1 VDIERRIDSDMAV
14 RRLVDSWLSR
24 SVAGLPSSSD
34 DDPGPRWVTGRD
46 DGHGPRRRSGP
57 DDDPGPDAGL
67 EPESGAALDEFHGT
81 EPAAV
86 SAAGPGVASY
96 GDPGQGA
103 RVVLAEIIGAGPGDH
118 AAFAPG
124 VVVNGAPWP
133 MPGLAPDEDSRP
145 DLGTGLDVPHA
156 PAEVVIA
163 TARRVATSGR
173 WTGPRPDPAPELRS
187 VAEAMVLDEHP
198 SASGWTLAERRDA
211 LDWIALIIARFGED
225 GVQRLVAELNEHH

>member
-34 DDPGPRWVTGRD
+34 DDHGPRRD
-46 DGHGPRRRSGP
+46 DGHGPRRRTTPG
-57 DDDPGPDAGL
+57 DDPGPEPAAASDPGL
-67 EPESGAALDEFHGT
+67 EPESGATSGEVHET
-81 EPAAV
+81 EPDGV
-86 SAAGPGVASY
+86 SGPGVTSG

-118 AAFAPG
+118 TAFAPG

-133 MPGLAPDEDSRP
+133 MPGVAPEEDYGP

-163 TARRVATSGR
+163 AARRVATSGR